1 MNRRELL
8 GLLGGSAAGFTALA
22 AYGAGPAGQ
31 TDHNHGGPL
40 DQCAKVCADCLRECA
55 SCSDHCA
62 RLVASGKKDHLT
74 TWQTCADCAEFC
86 AAAAKIASRHGPLA
100 VTICEACAKA
110 CDVCAAACA
119 KNLDDKHM
127 QECAKA
133 CRDCAKACR
142 DMIQQVGQA
151 QSK

>member
-8 GLLGGSAAGFTALA
+8 GLLGASAAGFTTLA
-22 AYGAGPAGQ
+22 AYGSGPAGE

-40 DQCAKVCADCLRECA
+40 EKCAKVCTDCLRECE

-62 RLVASGKKDHLT
+62 RLVAYGKEDHLT
-74 TWQTCADCAEFC
+74 TLQTFADCAELC
-86 AAAAKIASRHGPLA
+86 AAAAKIASRHGTLA

-110 CDVCAAACA
+110 CDVCGAACE
-119 KNLDDKHM
+119 KTPDDKHM
-127 QECAKA
+127 QACAKA

-142 DMIQQVGQA
+142 DMIKHVGHE

>member
-22 AYGAGPAGQ
+22 AYGYGGAEPS
-31 TDHNHGGPL
+31 DHNHGGPFEA
-40 DQCAKVCADCLRECA
+40 CAKVCADCMRECE

-62 RLVASGKKDHLT
+62 RLVASGQKEHLT
-74 TWQTCADCAEFC
+74 TLQSCADCAEFC
-86 AAAAKIASRHGPLA
+86 AAAAKITSRHGPLS
-100 VTICEACAKA
+100 VIICEACAKA
-110 CDVCAAACA
+110 CDVCGAACA
-119 KNLDDKHM
+119 KMPDDKHM

-142 DMIQQVGQA
+142 DMIKHVGHE